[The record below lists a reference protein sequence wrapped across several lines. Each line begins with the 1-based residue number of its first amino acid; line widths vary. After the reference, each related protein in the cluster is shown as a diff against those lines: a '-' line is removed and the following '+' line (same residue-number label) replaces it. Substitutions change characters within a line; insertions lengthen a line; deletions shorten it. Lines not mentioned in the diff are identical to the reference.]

1 MKNKLFFLGSLVA
14 GLMCV
19 QPAQAAIKPT
29 DVPKICAPL
38 FEEDAPQQIIKNS
51 GSFCQKISFY
61 ADVLDKNDKE
71 VSKVFVNGYAYSEN
85 NATDSFYWPTTF
97 RFDTKYT
104 KKTPYKVKVLPTFNC
119 STDECFLSQNKTITL
134 SEGLS
139 APFKLDLKL
148 LVPKGDDNKQFY
160 NSFKT
165 YIVPEHQS
173 LNIDTAFYF
182 ESERAPTIACNNTDK
197 VGCHY
202 ADAKFSY
209 GDRYYQTVEAAQQ
222 AKIVIDLMNGIKPIF
237 MNSIQSPKKPIVEKP
252 KVGLANPDKFSSV
265 TVIVHED
272 KKVTVGISGI
282 DSKGYQDVVK
292 NIQKALNEVTQA
304 EQEFLDKKGNSEEA
318 YNYTI
323 STQTLTIKEYPDLK
337 QGKEEPFFNKDGI
350 EKVYD
355 SNVPGKCSEAWAVK
369 GASKTSNKI
378 IGYAT
383 AWRNDVKPNPHPMD
397 KPPNKIVNHMK
408 PCNTCIIDT
417 NLEIYAKV
425 ANEQQ

>member
-1 MKNKLFFLGSLVA
+1 MKNKILFLGSLIA

-61 ADVLDKNDKE
+61 ADVLDKNNKE

-85 NATDSFYWPTTF
+85 NAIDSFYWPTTF

-119 STDECFLSQNKTITL
+119 STDECFIPQNKTITL

-148 LVPKGDDNKQFY
+148 LVPKGDYNKQFY

-222 AKIVIDLMNGIKPIF
+222 AKTVIDEMKKATAKGPFLTANLYS
-237 MNSIQSPKKPIVEKP
+237 SI
-252 KVGLANPDKFSSV
+252 
-265 TVIVHED
+265 TVITHED
-272 KKVTVGISGI
+272 GTVTVGFSGKDEKETYTTLERI
-282 DSKGYQDVVK
+282 KKQ
-292 NIQKALNEVTQA
+292 LNKVYPNKYNVSVMNMHNYPGLRQGFT
-304 EQEFLDKKGNSEEA
+304 LDGEEA
-318 YNYTI
+318 N
-323 STQTLTIKEYPDLK
+323 
-337 QGKEEPFFNKDGI
+337 EPGH
-350 EKVYD
+350 
-355 SNVPGKCSEAWAVK
+355 CSEAWAAK
-369 GASKTSNKI
+369 GASTNYSLI
-378 IGYAT
+378 TGYAT
-383 AWRNDVKPNPHPMD
+383 AWRGKVGKNPHPA
-397 KPPNKIVNHMK
+397 KNPPNNIVDHMK
-408 PCNTCIIDT
+408 PCETCDE
-417 NLEIYAKV
+417 NLKIYSDI
-425 ANEQQ
+425 ANREN